1 MRKIFL
7 LTALAL
13 SCSLISKAQIQRGN
27 LMVGGDIADFR
38 LNLNKGGEFSMRI
51 DPKIGFFVKDNFAVG
66 PYLNVGLSTL
76 KGAGTNV
83 NYGVGAFGRYYINDT
98 AINVVRHG
106 RFFLEGNVGIEGN
119 NPSGGDN
126 TNGLGLGVGPGFA
139 YFITPNVGLE
149 TMLKYNGIVGFG
161 SNPTSSTL
169 NLSVGFQIYLS
180 SAHARRVA
188 DRLQ

>member
-13 SCSLISKAQIQRGN
+13 SCSLITKAQIQRGN

-51 DPKIGFFVKDNFAVG
+51 DPKLGFFVRDNFAVG
-66 PYLNVGLSTL
+66 PYLNIGLATL

-106 RFFLEGNVGIEGN
+106 RFFFEGNVGIEGN

-126 TNGLGLGVGPGFA
+126 TNGLGLGIGPGFA